1 MKFDSKGRL
10 WGSGNDSK
18 SGDTVEENAST
29 STKYADPTVQFLK
42 DFIVSQGGT
51 FGMAKL
57 SGLLKRNFPEHR
69 ARIGS
74 IRKWVSDHDDVFN
87 IDKRNNTWTISYV
100 GDRYENQV
108 EKAAKAETKPPFF
121 GVDDWVYFRGDQKTS
136 QVLFGCKQALD
147 TILQRRIESP
157 NSVPPPA
164 EAEFLRKI
172 RDAFVEDDLYP
183 NRR

>member
-1 MKFDSKGRL
+1 MSDGKRFFEVRLKGRL

-18 SGDTVEENAST
+18 GDTVEESAST

-87 IDKRNNTWTISYV
+87 ITNETILGQYLMLGIGMKIKLKRPRRLKQSPLFW
-100 GDRYENQV
+100 
-108 EKAAKAETKPPFF
+108 
-121 GVDDWVYFRGDQKTS
+121 VDDW
-136 QVLFGCKQALD
+136 
-147 TILQRRIESP
+147 
-157 NSVPPPA
+157 
-164 EAEFLRKI
+164 
-172 RDAFVEDDLYP
+172 
-183 NRR
+183 